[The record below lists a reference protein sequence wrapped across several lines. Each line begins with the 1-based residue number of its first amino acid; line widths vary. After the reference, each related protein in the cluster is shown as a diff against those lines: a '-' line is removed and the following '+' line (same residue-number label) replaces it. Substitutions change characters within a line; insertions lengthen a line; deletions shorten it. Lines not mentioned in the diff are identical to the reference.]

1 MNYEITDNGIEFE
14 RSAGGNFI
22 ITCKFK
28 KEEIAQLKRVIS
40 EAQKYWKWSASKCES
55 LSSEGKNNE

>member
-1 MNYEITDNGIEFE
+1 MNYEITENGIEFE

-28 KEEIAQLKRVIS
+28 KEEIAQLKRVIKDA
-40 EAQKYWKWSASKCES
+40 ERYWKRHSPVTTEKV
-55 LSSEGKNNE
+55 NNK